1 MELIRQHFCHL
12 KVGLGKAGFQ
22 VRSLGYWQDSSSH
35 RLLARGTQ
43 SSSLLGLSAGQ
54 LQYGNWLLQNKGVKP
69 GSETKSMVFCNLI
82 SVTSYHFCHILFL
95 RSKLLALSHTRRK
108 GKAQKCECQE
118 MGPLRA
124 FQKLPSVLLTTR
136 TEVPDHYCLSLW

>member
-1 MELIRQHFCHL
+1 MEFIRQNCCHL

-22 VRSLGYWQDSSSH
+22 VHSFGYWQDSCSH

-43 SSSLLGLSAGQ
+43 SASLLGLSTGQ
-54 LQYGNWLLQNKGVKP
+54 LQYGNWLHQNKGVKP
-69 GSETKSMVFCNLI
+69 GNETKSMVFCNLI
-82 SVTSYHFCHILFL
+82 SVTSCHFCHILFV

-108 GKAQKCECQE
+108 GKAQKCECQ